1 MKGKVVCGVP
11 AADKAAGCD
20 SGTRTSMSRVRTFQI
35 ILRALIC
42 SASRF
47 GQSLSIVV
55 LVGVSF
61 TSTQAMT

>member
-47 GQSLSIVV
+47 GRIV

-61 TSTQAMT
+61 TLLLCSTQAMT